1 MDDESRWSYT
11 AGGSFLKMY
20 RVSQSSRRLHLPMT
34 PSNLYAVVLKKN
46 QTLSYFTG
54 MKTFPALIASAN
66 YPMRSL
72 NGKTQS

>member
-34 PSNLYAVVLKKN
+34 PSNLYAVVLLKRKDQN
-46 QTLSYFTG
+46 LSYFT
-54 MKTFPALIASAN
+54 MNAFPALIASA
-66 YPMRSL
+66 L
-72 NGKTQS
+72 